1 MRVAVLSVIITALA
15 WTLVTLVL
23 LAVLLTPLALVMMV
37 IGG

>member
-1 MRVAVLSVIITALA
+1 MRVTVLSIIVTALA

-23 LAVLLTPLALVMMV
+23 LAVLLTPLVLVMMI

>member
-1 MRVAVLSVIITALA
+1 MRVTVLSIIVTALA

-23 LAVLLTPLALVMMV
+23 LAVLLTPLAFLMIV

>member
-1 MRVAVLSVIITALA
+1 MRVTVLSIIVTALA
-15 WTLVTLVL
+15 WTLVTMVL